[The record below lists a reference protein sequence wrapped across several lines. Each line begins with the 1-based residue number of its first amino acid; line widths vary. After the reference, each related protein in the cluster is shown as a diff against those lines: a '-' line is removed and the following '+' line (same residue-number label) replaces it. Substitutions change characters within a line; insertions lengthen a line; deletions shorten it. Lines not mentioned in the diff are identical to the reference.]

1 MLIFGVGKVGL
12 FDKRLW
18 VKVERRWGLGR
29 ATSLK
34 FTTREEKNKEDTR
47 LLALGCAMWY
57 FPPPLFVFA

>member
-1 MLIFGVGKVGL
+1 VGL

-34 FTTREEKNKEDTR
+34 FTTREEKNKEETIEVYIR
-47 LLALGCAMWY
+47 FRHGIQFYIVWL
-57 FPPPLFVFA
+57 VV